1 MGLKS
6 RYGVAFLNTSN
17 KQFEKEIRKKIIFP
31 IASKGTKYLGIS
43 ICRRQKTYTLKTANH
58 CQKKLKKTF
67 QEATVRTRHRTM
79 DCFKI
84 GKGVCQ
90 SHILSLCLF
99 NLYAEYIM
107 ENARLD

>member
-43 ICRRQKTYTLKTANH
+43 ITE
-58 CQKKLKKTF
+58 
-67 QEATVRTRHRTM
+67 EA
-79 DCFKI
+79 K
-84 GKGVCQ
+84 
-90 SHILSLCLF
+90 
-99 NLYAEYIM
+99 NLYT
-107 ENARLD
+107 ENCKSLPKEIKEDFPRSNS